1 MATVF
6 YRSGYK

>member
-6 YRSGYK
+6 YRK